1 MSSPI
6 SFQAIR
12 IFEEDGKFEQRIVE
26 RSTEDLPEGEVLI
39 QVHYSSLNYKDALSA
54 SGNRGVTRNYPH
66 TPGVDASGIV
76 AASTDPDFKAGDSV
90 IVTSYDLGMNTD
102 GGFGEYIRVP
112 AAWVLTL
119 PEGLTLQE
127 AMIYGTAGFTAA
139 QSFWELQTAGCK
151 PENGPVLVTGAAGGV
166 GSIAVRL
173 LLKAGYEVAAVSGH
187 DTGKSLLKELGVKQI
202 LDREDAVDDGNR
214 PLLKTQWN
222 GVIDNVGGLP
232 LSTALKTTKPG
243 GVITTCGNVAGA
255 ELSTTV
261 FPFILRGLRL
271 IGIDSQNCPYD
282 LRKKLWELLASDWKL
297 PNLNAGLKE
306 VSIEEMMNEIELI
319 LRSEVKG
326 RVVLRHKIAED

>member
-112 AAWVLTL
+112 AAWVLPL

-166 GSIAVRL
+166 GSITVRL

-187 DTGKSLLKELGVKQI
+187 DTGKSLLKELGVQQI
-202 LDREDAVDDGNR
+202 LDRKDAVDDGNR

-222 GVIDNVGGLP
+222 GVIDNVGGPP
-232 LSTALKTTKPG
+232 LSKALKTTKPG

-282 LRKKLWELLASDWKL
+282 LRKKLWELLATEWKL
-297 PNLNAGLKE
+297 QNLNAGLKE
-306 VSIEEMMNEIELI
+306 VSMEEMMNEIELI

-326 RVVLRHKIAED
+326 RVVLRHKVAED

>member
-12 IFEEDGKFEQRIVE
+12 IFEEDGKFEQHIVE

-76 AASTDPDFKAGDSV
+76 AASTDPDFQAGDSV
-90 IVTSYDLGMNTD
+90 IVTGYDLGMNTD

-112 AAWVLTL
+112 AAWVLRL
-119 PEGLTLQE
+119 PGELTLQE

-139 QSFWELQTAGCK
+139 QSFWELKMAGCK
-151 PENGPVLVTGAAGGV
+151 PENGPILVTGAAGGV
-166 GSIAVRL
+166 GSISVRL
-173 LLKAGYEVAAVSGH
+173 LLNSGYEVAAVSGH
-187 DTGKSLLKELGVKQI
+187 DHGKALLKELGVQQI
-202 LDREDAVDDGNR
+202 LGREEAIDTSTR
-214 PLLKTQWN
+214 PLLKSKWN
-222 GVIDNVGGLP
+222 GVIDSVGGLP
-232 LSTALKTTKPG
+232 LATALKATQPG
-243 GVITTCGNVAGA
+243 GVITTCGNIAGA

-271 IGIDSQNCPYD
+271 IGIDSQNCPHA
-282 LRKKLWELLASDWKL
+282 LRKQLWQHLASDWKL
-297 PNLNAGLKE
+297 QNLKVGLKE
-306 VSIEEMMNEIELI
+306 VAIEGMLNEIESI

-326 RVVLRHKIAED
+326 RVVLRHEAAA

>member
-12 IFEEDGKFEQRIVE
+12 IFEEDGKFEQRIVA

-76 AASTDPDFKAGDSV
+76 AASTDPDFKEGDSV

-112 AAWVLTL
+112 AAWVLPL
-119 PEGLTLQE
+119 PEGLTMQE

-151 PENGPVLVTGAAGGV
+151 PENGSVLVTGAAGGV

-173 LLKAGYEVAAVSGH
+173 LLKAGYQVAAVSGH
-187 DTGKSLLKELGVKQI
+187 DTGKSLLKELGVQQI

-306 VSIEEMMNEIELI
+306 VSMEEMRNEIELI

-326 RVVLRHKIAED
+326 RVVLRHKVAED

>member
-12 IFEEDGKFEQRIVE
+12 IFEEDGKFEQRIVA

-66 TPGVDASGIV
+66 TPGVDTSGIV

-112 AAWVLTL
+112 AAWVLPL
-119 PEGLTLQE
+119 PEGLTMEE

-173 LLKAGYEVAAVSGH
+173 LLKAGYQVAAVSGH
-187 DTGKSLLKELGVKQI
+187 DTGKSLLKELGVQQI

-306 VSIEEMMNEIELI
+306 VSMEEMRNEIELI

-326 RVVLRHKIAED
+326 RIVLRHKVAED

>member
-12 IFEEDGKFEQRIVE
+12 IFEEDGKFVQRITE

-76 AASTDPDFKAGDSV
+76 AASTNPDFKAGDPV
-90 IVTSYDLGMNTD
+90 VVTSYDLGMNTD

-112 AAWVLTL
+112 AAWVLPL
-119 PEGLTLQE
+119 PESLSLQE

-139 QSFWELQTAGCK
+139 QSFWELKAAGCK

-173 LLKAGYEVAAVSGH
+173 LLNGGYEVAAVSGH
-187 DTGKSLLKELGVKQI
+187 DTGKALLKEFGVQQI
-202 LDREDAVDDGNR
+202 LDREEAVDSGNR
-214 PLLKTQWN
+214 PLLKPQWN
-222 GVIDNVGGLP
+222 GVVDNVGGLP
-232 LSTALKTTKPG
+232 LSTALKTTQPG
-243 GVITTCGNVAGA
+243 GVITTCGSVAGA

-261 FPFILRGLRL
+261 WPLILRGLRL

-282 LRKKLWELLASDWKL
+282 IRKKLWELLANDWKL
-297 PNLNAGLKE
+297 PNLSAGLKE
-306 VSIEEMMNEIELI
+306 VSMEGMLDEIEPI

-326 RVVLRHKIAED
+326 RIVLRHKVAGD

>member
-76 AASTDPDFKAGDSV
+76 AASTDPDFKAGAPV

-112 AAWVLTL
+112 AAWVLPL
-119 PEGLTLQE
+119 PEGLTMQE

-139 QSFWELQTAGCK
+139 QSFWELHAGCK

-173 LLKAGYEVAAVSGH
+173 LLKAGYQVAAVSGH
-187 DTGKSLLKELGVKQI
+187 DTGKSLLKELGVQQI

-297 PNLNAGLKE
+297 PNLNAGMKE
-306 VSIEEMMNEIELI
+306 VLMEEMRNEIELI

-326 RVVLRHKIAED
+326 RVVLRHKVAED

>member
-54 SGNRGVTRNYPH
+54 SGNRGVTRAYPH

-112 AAWVLTL
+112 AAWVLPL

-166 GSIAVRL
+166 GSIEVRL

-187 DTGKSLLKELGVKQI
+187 DTGKSLLKELGVQQI
-202 LDREDAVDDGNR
+202 LDRKDAVDDGNR

-306 VSIEEMMNEIELI
+306 VSMEEMMNEIELI

-326 RVVLRHKIAED
+326 RVVLRHKAAED

>member
-12 IFEEDGKFEQRIVE
+12 IFEEDGKFEQRIVA

-112 AAWVLTL
+112 AAWVLPL
-119 PEGLTLQE
+119 PEGLTMQE

-173 LLKAGYEVAAVSGH
+173 LLKAGYQVAAVSGH
-187 DTGKSLLKELGVKQI
+187 DTGKSLLKELGVQQI

-222 GVIDNVGGLP
+222 AVIDNVGGLP

-306 VSIEEMMNEIELI
+306 VSMEEMRNEIELI

-326 RVVLRHKIAED
+326 RVVLRHKVAED

>member
-1 MSSPI
+1 MSSSI

-26 RSTEDLPEGEVLI
+26 RITEDLPEGEVLI

-90 IVTSYDLGMNTD
+90 IVTSYDLGMKTD

-112 AAWVLTL
+112 AAWVLPL

-139 QSFWELQTAGCK
+139 QSFWELETAGCK

-187 DTGKSLLKELGVKQI
+187 DTGKSLLKELGVQQI
-202 LDREDAVDDGNR
+202 LDREDVVDDSNR

-271 IGIDSQNCPYD
+271 IGIDSQNCPHT
-282 LRKKLWELLASDWKL
+282 LRKQLWQHLATDWKL
-297 PNLNAGLKE
+297 PSLKVGLKE
-306 VSIEEMMNEIELI
+306 VSMEGILNEIELI

-326 RVVLRHKIAED
+326 RIVLRHKAAEH

>member
-26 RSTEDLPEGEVLI
+26 RSTGNLPEGEVLI

-112 AAWVLTL
+112 AAWVLPL
-119 PEGLTLQE
+119 PEGLTMQE

-151 PENGPVLVTGAAGGV
+151 TENGPVLVTGAAGGV

-187 DTGKSLLKELGVKQI
+187 DTGKSLLEELGVQQI
-202 LDREDAVDDGNR
+202 LDREEAVDDGNR

-232 LSTALKTTKPG
+232 LSTALKTTMPG

-271 IGIDSQNCPYD
+271 IGIDSQNCPYV
-282 LRKKLWELLASDWKL
+282 LRKQLWQNLATEWKL
-297 PNLNAGLKE
+297 PNLKVGLKE
-306 VSIEEMMNEIELI
+306 VSMEGMLNETKSI

-326 RVVLRHKIAED
+326 RVVLRHKAAEQ

>member
-66 TPGVDASGIV
+66 TPGVDTSGIV
-76 AASTDPDFKAGDSV
+76 AASTDPDFKVGDSV

-112 AAWVLTL
+112 ASWVLPL

-151 PENGPVLVTGAAGGV
+151 PENGLVLVTGAAGGV

-187 DTGKSLLKELGVKQI
+187 DTGKSLLKELGVQQI

-222 GVIDNVGGLP
+222 AVIDNVGGLP

-306 VSIEEMMNEIELI
+306 VSMEEMRNEIELI

-326 RVVLRHKIAED
+326 RIVLRHKAAA

>member
-39 QVHYSSLNYKDALSA
+39 KVHYSSLNYKDALSA

-112 AAWVLTL
+112 AAWVLIL

-151 PENGPVLVTGAAGGV
+151 PENDPVLVTGAAGGV

-187 DTGKSLLKELGVKQI
+187 DTGKSLLKELGVQQI

-243 GVITTCGNVAGA
+243 G
-255 ELSTTV
+255 
-261 FPFILRGLRL
+261 
-271 IGIDSQNCPYD
+271 
-282 LRKKLWELLASDWKL
+282 
-297 PNLNAGLKE
+297 
-306 VSIEEMMNEIELI
+306 
-319 LRSEVKG
+319 
-326 RVVLRHKIAED
+326 

>member
-112 AAWVLTL
+112 AAWVLPL

-187 DTGKSLLKELGVKQI
+187 DTGKSLLKELGVQQI

-232 LSTALKTTKPG
+232 LSTSLKTTKPG
-243 GVITTCGNVAGA
+243 GIITTCGSVAGA

-261 FPFILRGLRL
+261 WPFILRGLRL

-282 LRKKLWELLASDWKL
+282 LRKKLWELLATDWKL
-297 PNLNAGLKE
+297 PNLSAGLKE
-306 VSIEEMMNEIELI
+306 VLMEQMMKEIELI

-326 RVVLRHKIAED
+326 RVVLRHKVAED